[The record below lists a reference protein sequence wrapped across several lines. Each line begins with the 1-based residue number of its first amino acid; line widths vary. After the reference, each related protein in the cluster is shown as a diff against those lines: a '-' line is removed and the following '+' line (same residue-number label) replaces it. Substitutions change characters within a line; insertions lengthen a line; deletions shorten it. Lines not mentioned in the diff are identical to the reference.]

1 MNLYGII
8 EDGVLRT
15 QEIVQRTQKIQV
27 VKDGVPTIIEKIITV
42 DEQIQELTKA
52 GWKPVDMID
61 ESKLECAP
69 GYAIRIVAVEYDDHI
84 GYTYEKIQNLS
95 YYKNQI
101 KALKEE
107 LDNTDYKVIKCYEAK
122 IMGLDL
128 PYDAKQI
135 HKERQQL
142 RDEINALENKL
153 DDILRVAKDNE

>member
-1 MNLYGII
+1 MVLYGII

-15 QEIVQRTQKIQV
+15 QEIVQRTERIQV
-27 VKDGVPTIIEKIITV
+27 VKDDKPTIQERIITV
-42 DEQIQELTKA
+42 DEQIQEFTKA

-84 GYTYEKIQNLS
+84 GYTYEKIQNLA

-107 LDNTDYKVIKCYEAK
+107 LDNTDYKVIKCYEAFLVGEAMPYNAQDLHTSRQSIRDK
-122 IMGLDL
+122 INSL
-128 PYDAKQI
+128 
-135 HKERQQL
+135 EV
-142 RDEINALENKL
+142 ALKRLTEKS
-153 DDILRVAKDNE
+153 E

>member
-1 MNLYGII
+1 MVLYGII

-15 QEIVQRTQKIQV
+15 QEIVQRTERIQV
-27 VKDGVPTIIEKIITV
+27 VKDDKPTIQERIITV
-42 DEQIQELTKA
+42 DEQIQEFTKA

-84 GYTYEKIQNLS
+84 GYTYEKIQNLA

-107 LDNTDYKVIKCYEAK
+107 LDNTDYKVIKCYEAFLV
-122 IMGLDL
+122 GEAL
-128 PYDAKQI
+128 PYNAQDL
-135 HKERQQL
+135 HTSRQSI
-142 RDEINALENKL
+142 RDNINSLEVALKRLTGKSE
-153 DDILRVAKDNE
+153 

>member
-1 MNLYGII
+1 M
-8 EDGVLRT
+8 
-15 QEIVQRTQKIQV
+15 
-27 VKDGVPTIIEKIITV
+27 VKDDKPTIQERIITV

-84 GYTYEKIQNLS
+84 GYTYEKIQNLA

-107 LDNTDYKVIKCYEAK
+107 LNNTDYKVIKCYEAFLVGEA
-122 IMGLDL
+122 MPYNAQDL
-128 PYDAKQI
+128 
-135 HKERQQL
+135 HTSRQSI
-142 RDEINALENKL
+142 RDNINSLEVALKRLTEKS
-153 DDILRVAKDNE
+153 E

>member
-1 MNLYGII
+1 MVLYGII

-15 QEIVQRTQKIQV
+15 QEIVQRTERIQV
-27 VKDGVPTIIEKIITV
+27 VKDDKPTIQERIITV
-42 DEQIQELTKA
+42 DEQIKELTKA

-84 GYTYEKIQNLS
+84 GYTYEKIQNLA

-107 LDNTDYKVIKCYEAK
+107 LDNTDYKVIKCYEAFLVGEAMPYNAQDLHTSRQSIRDK
-122 IMGLDL
+122 INSL
-128 PYDAKQI
+128 
-135 HKERQQL
+135 EV
-142 RDEINALENKL
+142 ALKRLTEKS
-153 DDILRVAKDNE
+153 E

>member
-1 MNLYGII
+1 MVLYGII

-15 QEIVQRTQKIQV
+15 QEIVQRTERIQV
-27 VKDGVPTIIEKIITV
+27 VKDDKPTIQERIITV

-84 GYTYEKIQNLS
+84 GYTYEKIQNLA

-107 LDNTDYKVIKCYEAK
+107 LDNTDYKVIKCYEAFLVGEAMPYNAQDLHTSRQSIRDK
-122 IMGLDL
+122 INSL
-128 PYDAKQI
+128 
-135 HKERQQL
+135 EV
-142 RDEINALENKL
+142 ALKRLTEKS
-153 DDILRVAKDNE
+153 E

>member
-1 MNLYGII
+1 MVWYGII

-15 QEIVQRTQKIQV
+15 QEIVQRTERIQV
-27 VKDGVPTIIEKIITV
+27 VKDDKPTIQERIITV

-84 GYTYEKIQNLS
+84 GYTYEKIQNLA

-107 LDNTDYKVIKCYEAK
+107 LDNTDYKVIKCYEAFLVGEA
-122 IMGLDL
+122 MPYNAQDL
-128 PYDAKQI
+128 
-135 HKERQQL
+135 HTSRQSI
-142 RDEINALENKL
+142 RDNINSLEIALKRLTEKT
-153 DDILRVAKDNE
+153 DN

>member
-1 MNLYGII
+1 MVWYGII

-15 QEIVQRTQKIQV
+15 QEIVQRTERIQV
-27 VKDGVPTIIEKIITV
+27 VKDDKPTIQERIITV

-61 ESKLECAP
+61 ESKLECDP

-84 GYTYEKIQNLS
+84 GYTYEKIQNLA

-107 LDNTDYKVIKCYEAK
+107 LDNTDYKVIKCYEAFLVGES
-122 IMGLDL
+122 M
-128 PYDAKQI
+128 PYNAQEL
-135 HKERQQL
+135 HATRQSI
-142 RDEINALENKL
+142 RDNINSLEVALKRLTEKS
-153 DDILRVAKDNE
+153 E

>member
-1 MNLYGII
+1 MVLYGII

-42 DEQIQELTKA
+42 DDQIQELTKV

-84 GYTYEKIQNLS
+84 GYEYEKIQNLA

-107 LDNTDYKVIKCYEAK
+107 LDNTDYKVIKCYEAFLVGEAMPYNAQDLHTSRQSIRDK
-122 IMGLDL
+122 INSL
-128 PYDAKQI
+128 
-135 HKERQQL
+135 EV
-142 RDEINALENKL
+142 ALKRLTEKS
-153 DDILRVAKDNE
+153 E

>member
-1 MNLYGII
+1 MVLYGII

-15 QEIVQRTQKIQV
+15 QEIVQRTERIQV
-27 VKDGVPTIIEKIITV
+27 VKDDKPTIQERIITV

-84 GYTYEKIQNLS
+84 GYTYEKIENLA

-107 LDNTDYKVIKCYEAK
+107 LDNTDYKVIKCYEAFLVGEA
-122 IMGLDL
+122 MPYNAQDL
-128 PYDAKQI
+128 
-135 HKERQQL
+135 HTSRQSI
-142 RDEINALENKL
+142 RDSINSLEVTLKRL
-153 DDILRVAKDNE
+153 TEKSE

>member
-1 MNLYGII
+1 MVLYGII

-15 QEIVQRTQKIQV
+15 QEIVQRTERIQV
-27 VKDGVPTIIEKIITV
+27 VKDDKPTIQERIITV

-69 GYAIRIVAVEYDDHI
+69 GYAVRIVAVEYDDHI
-84 GYTYEKIQNLS
+84 GYTYEKIQNLA

-107 LDNTDYKVIKCYEAK
+107 LDNTDYKVIKCYEAFLV
-122 IMGLDL
+122 GEAL
-128 PYDAKQI
+128 PYNAQDL
-135 HKERQQL
+135 HTSRQSI
-142 RDEINALENKL
+142 RDNINSLEVALKRLTGKSE
-153 DDILRVAKDNE
+153 

>member
-1 MNLYGII
+1 MVLYGII

-15 QEIVQRTQKIQV
+15 QEIVQRTERIQV
-27 VKDGVPTIIEKIITV
+27 VKDDKPTIQERIITV

-84 GYTYEKIQNLS
+84 GYEYEKIQNLA

-107 LDNTDYKVIKCYEAK
+107 LDNTDYKVIKCYEAFLVGEAMPYNAQDLHTSRQSIRDK
-122 IMGLDL
+122 INSL
-128 PYDAKQI
+128 
-135 HKERQQL
+135 EV
-142 RDEINALENKL
+142 ALKRLTEKS
-153 DDILRVAKDNE
+153 E

>member
-1 MNLYGII
+1 M
-8 EDGVLRT
+8 
-15 QEIVQRTQKIQV
+15 
-27 VKDGVPTIIEKIITV
+27 VKDDKPTIQERIITV

-84 GYTYEKIQNLS
+84 GYTYEKIQNLA

-107 LDNTDYKVIKCYEAK
+107 LDNTDYKVIKCYEAFLVGEA
-122 IMGLDL
+122 MPYNAQDL
-128 PYDAKQI
+128 
-135 HKERQQL
+135 HTSRQSI
-142 RDEINALENKL
+142 RDNINSLEVALKRLTEKS
-153 DDILRVAKDNE
+153 E

>member
-1 MNLYGII
+1 MVWYGII

-15 QEIVQRTQKIQV
+15 QEIVQRTERIQV
-27 VKDGVPTIIEKIITV
+27 VKDDKPTIQERIITV

-84 GYTYEKIQNLS
+84 GYTYEKIQNLA

-107 LDNTDYKVIKCYEAK
+107 LDNTDYKVIKCYEAFLVGEA
-122 IMGLDL
+122 MPYNAQDL
-128 PYDAKQI
+128 
-135 HKERQQL
+135 HTSRQSI
-142 RDEINALENKL
+142 RDNINSLEVALKRLTEKS
-153 DDILRVAKDNE
+153 E

>member
-1 MNLYGII
+1 MVWYGII

-15 QEIVQRTQKIQV
+15 QEIVQRTERIQV
-27 VKDGVPTIIEKIITV
+27 VKDDKPTIQERIITV

-84 GYTYEKIQNLS
+84 GYTYEKIQNLA

-107 LDNTDYKVIKCYEAK
+107 LDNTDYKVIKCYEAFLVGDA
-122 IMGLDL
+122 MPYNTQDL
-128 PYDAKQI
+128 HAT
-135 HKERQQL
+135 RQSI
-142 RDEINALENKL
+142 RDNINSLEVALKRLTGKSE
-153 DDILRVAKDNE
+153 

>member
-1 MNLYGII
+1 MVWYGII

-15 QEIVQRTQKIQV
+15 QEIVQRTERIQV
-27 VKDGVPTIIEKIITV
+27 VKDDKPTIQERIITV

-61 ESKLECAP
+61 ESKLECDP

-84 GYTYEKIQNLS
+84 GYTYEKIQNLA

-107 LDNTDYKVIKCYEAK
+107 LDNTDYKVIKCYEAFLVGEA
-122 IMGLDL
+122 MPYNAQDL
-128 PYDAKQI
+128 
-135 HKERQQL
+135 HTTRQSI
-142 RDEINALENKL
+142 RDNINSLEVALKRLTEKS
-153 DDILRVAKDNE
+153 E